1 MNSRRLP
8 LLIIAAVLILAASVI
23 YYYASNRVSTGVSS
37 EGPAGSSAQEGSI
50 TIADIDTRLL
60 VLGGSTKNISDYAE
74 GILFVNFWATWCRY
88 CELEMPDLIKLS
100 RLVEEDGSGKVIA
113 IDVNEKERTV
123 QEFIDK
129 KGFDGIAVLLD
140 QDGAAAMKFGI
151 EAYPTTFL
159 FKEGRLLDYKV
170 GMLSWDDM
178 QTMLEA
184 ARNR

>member
-1 MNSRRLP
+1 
-8 LLIIAAVLILAASVI
+8 
-23 YYYASNRVSTGVSS
+23 
-37 EGPAGSSAQEGSI
+37 
-50 TIADIDTRLL
+50 
-60 VLGGSTKNISDYAE
+60 
-74 GILFVNFWATWCRY
+74 
-88 CELEMPDLIKLS
+88 
-100 RLVEEDGSGKVIA
+100 
-113 IDVNEKERTV
+113 EKERTV

-178 QTMLEA
+178 QTMLET